1 MNSIRRVSRRQATA
15 TMVLLTA
22 ALIAARPGAAG
33 TASAVP
39 PMTRPTETATFSGGC
54 FWSMT
59 AIFERLRG
67 VEHVTA
73 GFSGG
78 RVPHPSYER
87 VCTGTTGHAETVQ
100 IEFDP
105 TVVSYRD
112 LLRIFFE
119 FHDPTTPNRQGADVG
134 EQYRSVIFWHTH
146 DQEVA
151 ARQTIAELEARQTY
165 RAPIV
170 TQVLPFKTFYPAEDY
185 HQAYFDKHGD
195 EPYVRFVIAPKVAK
209 LQKLHAGELKPLD
222 VKSAKVNS

>member
-1 MNSIRRVSRRQATA
+1 SDRQAARSHAGVTIALLFA
-15 TMVLLTA
+15 TLIATRPGNAAMATA
-22 ALIAARPGAAG
+22 APASARPL
-33 TASAVP
+33 
-39 PMTRPTETATFSGGC
+39 ETATFSGGC

-59 AIFERLRG
+59 AIFERITG
-67 VEHVTA
+67 VQRVTA

-78 RVPHPSYER
+78 SVPSPSYER

-105 TVVSYRD
+105 GVVSYRD

-151 ARQTIAELEARQTY
+151 ARQTIA
-165 RAPIV
+165 
-170 TQVLPFKTFYPAEDY
+170 
-185 HQAYFDKHGD
+185 
-195 EPYVRFVIAPKVAK
+195 
-209 LQKLHAGELKPLD
+209 
-222 VKSAKVNS
+222 

>member
-1 MNSIRRVSRRQATA
+1 MNSIRRVSRRHAGV
-15 TMVLLTA
+15 MIVLLSA
-22 ALIAARPGAAG
+22 ALIAARTGAAS
-33 TASAVP
+33 TRSTVSAS
-39 PMTRPTETATFSGGC
+39 TRPTETATFSGGC

-78 RVPHPSYER
+78 SVPHPSYER
-87 VCTGTTGHAETVQ
+87 VCTGTTGHAEAVQ

-105 TVVSYRD
+105 TVISYRD

-119 FHDPTTPNRQGADVG
+119 FHDPTTLNRQGADVG
-134 EQYRSVIFWHTH
+134 EQYRSVIFWQTH
-146 DQEVA
+146 DQEAA
-151 ARQTIAELEARQTY
+151 ARQTIAELETRHTY
-165 RAPIV
+165 RAAIV
-170 TQVLPFKTFYPAEDY
+170 TQLLPYRTFYPAEDY

-209 LQKLHAGELKPLD
+209 LHKLHADQLKP
-222 VKSAKVNS
+222 SM

>member
-1 MNSIRRVSRRQATA
+1 MNSIRRVSRRHAGV
-15 TMVLLTA
+15 MIVLLSAT
-22 ALIAARPGAAG
+22 LIAARPGAAG
-33 TASAVP
+33 TRSTVSAS
-39 PMTRPTETATFSGGC
+39 TRPTETATFSGGC

-78 RVPHPSYER
+78 SVPHPSYER

-119 FHDPTTPNRQGADVG
+119 FHDPTTLNRQGADVG

-146 DQEVA
+146 DQEA
-151 ARQTIAELEARQTY
+151 AAKQTIAELEARHTY

-170 TQVLPFKTFYPAEDY
+170 TQLLPYRTFYPAEDY

-195 EPYVRFVIAPKVAK
+195 ESYVRFVIAPKVAK
-209 LQKLHAGELKPLD
+209 LQKLHADQLKP
-222 VKSAKVNS
+222 VKGTKVNS